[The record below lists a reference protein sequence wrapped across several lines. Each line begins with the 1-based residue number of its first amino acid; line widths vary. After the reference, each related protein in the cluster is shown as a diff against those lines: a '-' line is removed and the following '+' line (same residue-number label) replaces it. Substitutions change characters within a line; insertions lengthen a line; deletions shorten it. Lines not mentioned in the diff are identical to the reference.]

1 MTIPSFLANQPP
13 FPHTRLRRLRQ
24 HRWSRDMVRETSL
37 SPADLIQGMFVIA
50 GENRREPVAS
60 LPGVTRLSVDLL
72 VEECKRVQELGIP
85 AIALFPMTPPERK
98 SPDGSEAWN
107 QDNLICRAC
116 RALKRAV
123 PDLGI
128 IGDVALDPYTS
139 HGQDGVLVDGQ
150 IVNDLTLE
158 ALKQQAVAQA
168 QSGCDVIAPS
178 DMMDGRIGVIRAA
191 LDAEGLSQTM
201 ILSYAAKYASGF
213 YGPFR
218 DAIGSSGALGKA
230 DKKTY
235 QMDPANIVEA
245 LRETALDVAEGADMV
260 MVKPALPYLD
270 IIQTVKTSFG
280 LPTVAYHVSGEYAM
294 VKAAAERGWI
304 DGDLAMLE
312 SITGIKRAGADAI
325 ITYAA
330 SDIARRLRG

>member
-1 MTIPSFLANQPP
+1 
-13 FPHTRLRRLRQ
+13 
-24 HRWSRDMVRETSL
+24 MVRETSL
-37 SPADLIQGMFVIA
+37 VPSDLIQGMFVTD
-50 GENRREPVAS
+50 GENRREPIPS
-60 LPGVTRLSVDLL
+60 LPGMARLSVDLL
-72 VEECKRVQELGIP
+72 VEECKRIRELGIP
-85 AIALFPMTPPERK
+85 AIALFPMTPQERK
-98 SPDGSEAWN
+98 TPDGSEAWN
-107 QDNLICRAC
+107 QDNLVCRAC
-116 RALKRAV
+116 RALKRTV

-128 IGDVALDPYTS
+128 VGDVALDPYTS
-139 HGQDGVLVDGQ
+139 HGQDGVLIDGQ

-158 ALKQQAVAQA
+158 SLKLQAVAQA
-168 QSGCDVIAPS
+168 AAGCDVIAPS
-178 DMMDGRIGVIRAA
+178 DMMDGRIGIIRAA

-218 DAIGSSGALGKA
+218 DAIGSSSALGKA

-245 LRETALDVAEGADMV
+245 LRETALDIAEGADMV

-280 LPTVAYHVSGEYAM
+280 LPTIAYHVSGEYAM

-304 DGDLAMLE
+304 DGDAAMLE
-312 SITGIKRAGADAI
+312 SITAIKRAGADAI

-330 SDIARRLRG
+330 SDIARWLRG